1 MDHFAG
7 LAVSVKDTSVCI
19 EDDAGRIV
27 GEVKVVS
34 EPAALLAASA
44 AAGTPLFLTQIK
56 ETTAKYVVAFV
67 SRLWANVRSQ
77 RLPCQLGDMPV
88 HGS

>member
-27 GEVKVVS
+27 GEVKV
-34 EPAALLAASA
+34 AALLAASA